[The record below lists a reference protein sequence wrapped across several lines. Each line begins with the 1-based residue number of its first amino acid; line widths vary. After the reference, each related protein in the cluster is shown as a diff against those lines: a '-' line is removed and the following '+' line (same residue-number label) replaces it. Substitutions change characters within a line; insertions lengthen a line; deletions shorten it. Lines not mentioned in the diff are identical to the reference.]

1 MKFISRCLIPF
12 ALIFSLQTSAEQSK
26 QIGSLDVHYSAFNS
40 TFIPPKVAVQYGL
53 TRSKVNALLNIA
65 ILDRNQAGKPAI
77 SAKLS
82 GTAKNSRQQKK
93 SRIQRN
99 PQGQSIYYLAEMP
112 FDDQENYVFDIDINA
127 QGNRAGKL
135 PSAAVLRRLTILSV
149 TNSVSWHHRCHF

>member
-1 MKFISRCLIPF
+1 MKFISRCLI
-12 ALIFSLQTSAEQSK
+12 ALALFFSLQTSAEQSK

-65 ILDRNQAGKPAI
+65 ILDRNQAGKHAI

-82 GTAKNSRQQKK
+82 GTAKNLLGSK
-93 SRIQRN
+93 RN
-99 PQGQSIYYLAEMP
+99 LEFKEIREGQSIYYLAEMP

-135 PSAAVLRRLTILSV
+135 TFQQR
-149 TNSVSWHHRCHF
+149 FYQD